1 MPILQWQWPGQ
12 ALHPDYNG
20 LRTIPATSTHS
31 GKAHGEEDRRNT
43 SSQYQNDRKNQKI
56 SSGNRR
62 AKGIFGIL
70 CACMGAVRHARTDTW
85 KVGDVITRF
94 ANTGIFLQQ
103 LRNILQI
110 SVE

>member
-1 MPILQWQWPGQ
+1 MPILQWPEQ
-12 ALHPDYNG
+12 ALYDCKG
-20 LRTIPATSTHS
+20 LRTIPATSTPVARPTA
-31 GKAHGEEDRRNT
+31 KKIAKIPRTNT
-43 SSQYQNDRKNQKI
+43 SITRETRKFPPAQGGQRAY
-56 SSGNRR
+56 SGN
-62 AKGIFGIL
+62 
-70 CACMGAVRHARTDTW
+70 CALAWGAVRHARTDTW